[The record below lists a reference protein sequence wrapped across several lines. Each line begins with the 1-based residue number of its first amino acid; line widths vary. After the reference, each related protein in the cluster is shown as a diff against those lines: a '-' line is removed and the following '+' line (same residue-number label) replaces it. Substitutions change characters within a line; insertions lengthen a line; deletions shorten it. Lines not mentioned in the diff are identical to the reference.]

1 MSAMAD
7 ISVIGG
13 FGELHLGQQIG
24 AHPFRI
30 AGDIVRRIL
39 EW

>member
-7 ISVIGG
+7 ISVIGE
-13 FGELHLGQQIG
+13 FGELHLGHQIE

-30 AGDIVRRIL
+30 AADVVRRIL
-39 EW
+39 ER